1 MQCLLSRGR
10 LHDEKLWKESSPR
23 SYMGPQSRPCLLV
36 YGTADSLV
44 TPDHAADM
52 YRQAKEMGLDWEEL
66 AVINGEH
73 NFAPGTAEQPTVP
86 DTRSIY
92 RTARDFLRRHLR

>member
-1 MQCLLSRGR
+1 MAELTRIGDILGQQAPETSSRR
-10 LHDEKLWKESSPR
+10 EALR
-23 SYMGPQSRPCLLV
+23 
-36 YGTADSLV
+36 DSGGFV
-44 TPDHAADM
+44 TPQ
-52 YRQAKEMGLDWEEL
+52 QAKEMGLDWEEL

>member
-1 MQCLLSRGR
+1 
-10 LHDEKLWKESSPR
+10 
-23 SYMGPQSRPCLLV
+23 
-36 YGTADSLV
+36 
-44 TPDHAADM
+44 
-52 YRQAKEMGLDWEEL
+52 MGLDWEEL